1 MVLTPADRP
10 RRSGAPAGGWRAG
23 GDQRAPS
30 WRWAH
35 EIPIAHELVAG
46 RGSAVD
52 IALEPTGMLPAATA
66 AFVRGQE
73 ADVIE
78 DLHSTNGT
86 FVNGQRLNG
95 SRTLAQGD
103 TITIGQ
109 TQFAYER
116 GA

>member
-1 MVLTPADRP
+1 MPQRAV
-10 RRSGAPAGGWRAG
+10 GRAG
-23 GDQRAPS
+23 GDQQPRAG
-30 WRWAH
+30 
-35 EIPIAHELVAG
+35 G
-46 RGSAVD
+46 RLANPDLATSLSPGGRSAVD
-52 IALEPTGMLPAATA
+52 IALEADGYASGRHCR
-66 AFVRGQE
+66 FVRGQD

-95 SRTLAQGD
+95 TRTLAQGD

>member
-1 MVLTPADRP
+1 M
-10 RRSGAPAGGWRAG
+10 
-23 GDQRAPS
+23 
-30 WRWAH
+30 
-35 EIPIAHELVAG
+35 
-46 RGSAVD
+46 
-52 IALEPTGMLPAATA
+52 
-66 AFVRGQE
+66 RGQD

-95 SRTLAQGD
+95 AARWSQGD
-103 TITIGQ
+103 TVTIGQ

>member
-1 MVLTPADRP
+1 M
-10 RRSGAPAGGWRAG
+10 
-23 GDQRAPS
+23 
-30 WRWAH
+30 
-35 EIPIAHELVAG
+35 
-46 RGSAVD
+46 
-52 IALEPTGMLPAATA
+52 
-66 AFVRGQE
+66 
-73 ADVIE
+73 IE

-95 SRTLAQGD
+95 TRTLAQGD